1 MIRPSAEP
9 NPAAPPPRDPADA
22 DVVAEPGPELTSAVE
37 SYRRTGDLGLL
48 FDQLK
53 ALARR
58 AAPDRLRAAAEPYR
72 DLPEVVI
79 PVYEAYVAAYPDNAQ
94 ALVILANAYWLTG
107 RGHEAVGRL
116 ASRAIAADETNRGA
130 WHLWALSESGIRGR
144 VERWQNVAA
153 RFPSDQLAR
162 AALADNATSLAHDEH
177 DPLAL
182 DLAIT
187 TYEGLLAEATAVP
200 QRLALES
207 TLETLRSWKV

>member
-1 MIRPSAEP
+1 MTYPSSVNQNSKSNASS
-9 NPAAPPPRDPADA
+9 DPAGTLA
-22 DVVAEPGPELTSAVE
+22 DPGPELAEAVE
-37 SYRRTGDLGLL
+37 SYHKSGDLGRL

-53 ALARR
+53 AIARH
-58 AAPDRLRAAAEPYR
+58 AAPAVLRAAVEPYR
-72 DLPEVVI
+72 ELPEVVI
-79 PVYEAYVAAYPDNAQ
+79 PVYESYVDAYPTDAQ

-116 ASRAIAADETNRGA
+116 ATRAIAADEGNRGA
-130 WHLWALSESGIRGR
+130 WHLWALSEPEVRGR
-144 VERWQNVAA
+144 VERWQKVAG

-182 DLAIT
+182 DLAIE
-187 TYEGLLAEATAVP
+187 TYESLLREATAVA

-207 TLETLRSWKV
+207 TLKTLKNWKI